1 MSKAILRKK
10 LINFRKLNFSNK
22 KISFISLK
30 KILKKFNIK
39 KKQYI
44 GGYYP
49 INCEIDSLKIL
60 EKFEKNKFKISLPVT
75 KKNNFMD
82 FYEWSFKKSLKISKQ
97 GIPEP
102 FAVKKVFPDV
112 LIVPLVGF
120 DKNKFRLGY
129 GGGFYDRYIS
139 RVLKFKKVL
148 TIGFA
153 FSFQELKKIPINKYD
168 QKLDFILTEKGI
180 IK

>member
-1 MSKAILRKK
+1 MSKKILRNK
-10 LINFRKLNFSNK
+10 LINLRKVNFSNK
-22 KISFISLK
+22 NISFDKFK
-30 KILKKFNIK
+30 KILNKLYIK
-39 KKQYI
+39 KNQNI

-49 INCEIDSLKIL
+49 INSEIECLKIL
-60 EKFEKNKFKISLPVT
+60 EKLENNKFKISLPVT
-75 KKNNFMD
+75 KKNNAMD
-82 FYEWSFKKSLKISKQ
+82 FYEWSFKKSLKASNR

-102 FAVKKVFPDV
+102 YKLKKVFPDV

-120 DKNKFRLGY
+120 DKNKYRLGY

-139 RVLKFKKVL
+139 RVLKFKKVI

-153 FSFQELKKIPINKYD
+153 FSFQELKKVPRNKFD
-168 QKLDFILTEKGI
+168 QKLDYILTDKGV